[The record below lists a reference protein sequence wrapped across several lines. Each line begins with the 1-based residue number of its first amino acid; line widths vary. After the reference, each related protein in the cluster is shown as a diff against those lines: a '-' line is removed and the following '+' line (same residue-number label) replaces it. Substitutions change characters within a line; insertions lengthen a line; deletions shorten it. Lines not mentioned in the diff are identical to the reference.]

1 METQNEGL
9 IISECSFSA
18 TSTQKQKPAVF
29 TERKV
34 ERQKE
39 ESKTNRKKD
48 FLQKVTERKTK

>member
-1 METQNEGL
+1 MRETQNEGL
-9 IISECSFSA
+9 IRSECSFSA
-18 TSTQKQKPAVF
+18 TSTQKPAVF

-48 FLQKVTERKTK
+48 FLQKVTEKEAK